1 MIRIEHKKDCCGC
14 TACASICAHHCI
26 TMQEDPEGFLY
37 PKVDVSKCT
46 DCGLC
51 ERVCPMLH
59 SVSERSILQVL
70 AAKHKDE
77 VIRKES
83 SSGGVFSIL
92 AETII
97 ADGGV
102 VVGCAMNESLQ
113 AVHVICETKE
123 ELVRLRSSKYVQS
136 DLNGVFLQ
144 IRRLLRDGRN
154 VLFSGTPCQVAGLR
168 NFLMKPYNN
177 LYCIDVLCHGVPSP
191 KLYREYLKIMEG
203 NNGAQGSFISFRSKR
218 KEWKRL
224 YINIKFENNKEYFKY
239 SGFDPYMQLFLSNT
253 SQRNSCFH
261 CPYTTL
267 QRQGDIS
274 LGDFWGIGKEF
285 YHLDDNKGISMV
297 LLNSTKGE
305 RWFAKVRD
313 YLDVHDSKIARAVE
327 GNKVLVKNIPGEDKR
342 NLFYKDFVQNGFKS
356 AVKVHTTYF
365 PLWQQWYLNFMR
377 FNLDILRRILRRT
390 Y

>member
-14 TACASICAHHCI
+14 TACASICSHRCI
-26 TMQEDPEGFLY
+26 SMQEDAEGFLY

-59 SVSERSILQVL
+59 SSSERSILQVL

-77 VIRKES
+77 LVRKES

-92 AETII
+92 AERFIE
-97 ADGGV
+97 DGGM
-102 VVGCAMNESLQ
+102 VVGCAMNEHLQ

-123 ELVRLRSSKYVQS
+123 DLIRLRSSKYVQS
-136 DLNGVFLQ
+136 DMGAVYPQ
-144 IRRLLRDGRN
+144 VRQLLRDGKK
-154 VLFSGTPCQVAGLR
+154 VLFSGTPCQVSGLR
-168 NFLMKPYNN
+168 NFLVKSYEN

-191 KLYREYLKIMEG
+191 KLYREYLKMMEHK
-203 NNGAQGSFISFRSKR
+203 NGAQGAFISFRSKR
-218 KEWKRL
+218 REWKRL
-224 YINIKFENNKEYFKY
+224 YIDIKFKNDKEYFKY

-297 LLNSTKGE
+297 LLNNTKGKL
-305 RWFAKVRD
+305 WFDSVKND
-313 YLDVHDSKIARAVE
+313 LDIYESTIARAVE
-327 GNKVLVKNIPGEDKR
+327 GNKVLVENIPGEDKR